1 MTRIVGT
8 SVERVD
14 AAGKAR
20 GIARYGADYYAP
32 GMFHCVLVRSSRAH
46 ARIKGLSI
54 PVLPDGVFCYTARNL
69 VSNLIPSIMNDQP
82 VFADG
87 HVRYYGE
94 PVALVA
100 AQSYEEARKY
110 AALVGVDYE
119 DLPVLDDYEKALD
132 DDAPKLFENGNL
144 CTQFHN
150 IKGDVD
156 KAFAQSAFVFEESFR
171 MPVQCHGFMEPECAF
186 TYMDGEGR
194 LALVS
199 STQNAWSDKLALC
212 SVLGLEE
219 DRVTSTAAA
228 VGGAFGGKDGVTS
241 QIYPAIVTHFTGMP
255 AKLVFTREENI
266 RYGMKRHQGTV
277 RCRAGFSSDGHIT
290 ALQGYMILDTGAYA
304 VLGPAVLGLGLEHMS
319 GPYYIPN
326 VKLDGH
332 LVYTNHAMASAM
344 RGFGA
349 PQGAIGIET
358 FLNRAAERLGMDPLH
373 IRKINAIH
381 ENQEGSMGGRIL
393 ACTKFEEALDRFA
406 RSPFAKEMNLGSDD
420 PDVGYGVAAGMMS
433 CGMGKGV
440 PDTVHVNIERTGDGG
455 FAVSTSLVDIG
466 QGGQTALAMIA
477 AEALGV
483 PMEKIDM
490 RMGMTDGQG
499 NSGSTAASRST
510 YVAGNA
516 IIKAAEGIRSG
527 KDRASASFSCPE
539 TPENAI
545 HRFFSY
551 MVLGVKVKVDR
562 LTGEIR
568 VLKAHNVTE
577 AGNIINPEMMAGQA
591 FGGIVMSEGYTL
603 SEQVRY
609 RNGVSMEDSLNSYV
623 MPTSLD
629 APHLSNEN
637 VEAYEKTGPFGA
649 KGVAECSTVAMAPAI
664 IAAVNKVVPGVNIT
678 SLPIDRL
685 SLIRRS

>member
-8 SVERVD
+8 SIERVD
-14 AAGKAR
+14 AADKAR
-20 GIARYGADYYAP
+20 GLARYGADYYAP
-32 GMFHCVLVRSSRAH
+32 EMLHCVLVRAQKAH
-46 ARIKGLSI
+46 AIIKEIRI
-54 PVLPDGVFCYTARNL
+54 PTLPDGVFCYTAGNL

-82 VFADG
+82 VFAQE
-87 HVRYYGE
+87 HVRYHGE
-94 PVALVA
+94 PVAMVA
-100 AQSYEEARKY
+100 AKTLEEARKY
-110 AALVGVDYE
+110 ASLVQVTLE
-119 DLPVLDDYEKALD
+119 ELPVLDDYEKALD
-132 DDAPKLFENGNL
+132 ADAPQLFEKGNV

-150 IKGDVD
+150 SKGDVEEG
-156 KAFAQSAFVFEESFR
+156 FAESAFIFEESFH

-186 TYMDGEGR
+186 TYIDEQGR

-199 STQNAWSDKLALC
+199 STQNAYSDKGALC
-212 SVLGLEE
+212 AVLGLEE
-219 DRVTSTAAA
+219 SKVTSRAAV
-228 VGGAFGGKDGVTS
+228 VGGAFGGKDGITS
-241 QIYPAIVTHFTGMP
+241 QIYPAIATYFTRKP
-255 AKLVFTREENI
+255 ARLVFTREENI

-277 RCRAGFSSDGHIT
+277 KCKVGFSADGHIK

-304 VLGPAVLGLGLEHMS
+304 VLGPAVLGLGLEHMT
-319 GPYYIPN
+319 GPYFIPN

-349 PQGAIGIET
+349 PQSSIGIET
-358 FLNRAAERLGMDPLH
+358 FLNRAARKLKMDPIT
-373 IRKINAIH
+373 IRRINAIH
-381 ENQEGSMGGRIL
+381 ENQEGAMGGRIL
-393 ACTKFEEALDRFA
+393 ACTKFEEALDQFA
-406 RSPFAKEMNLGSDD
+406 ASDFAKEMYANRD
-420 PDVGYGVAAGMMS
+420 PEIGYGVAAGMMS

-440 PDTVHVNIERTGDGG
+440 PDDVYVNIEKLRDGG
-455 FAVSTSLVDIG
+455 FRVSTSLVDIG

-483 PMEKIDM
+483 PFDKIDM
-490 RMGMTDGQG
+490 QMGNTEGQG

-516 IIKAAEGIRSG
+516 ICKAAEQIREG
-527 KDRASASFSCPE
+527 KDSVSVMFSCPE

-551 MVLGVKVKVDR
+551 MVLGVKIRIDR
-562 LTGEIR
+562 LTGQIQ
-568 VLKAHNVTE
+568 VLEAHNVTE

-591 FGGIVMSEGYTL
+591 FGGIVMSEGYAL

-609 RNGVSMEDSLNSYV
+609 RNGIALENSMNSYV

-637 VEAYEKTGPFGA
+637 VPAYEKTGPFGA
-649 KGVAECSTVAMAPAI
+649 KGVAECSTVATAPAI
-664 IAAVNKVVPGVNIT
+664 IAAVNQIIPDVNIT
-678 SLPIDRL
+678 ELPIDRL
-685 SLIRRS
+685 SLIRR